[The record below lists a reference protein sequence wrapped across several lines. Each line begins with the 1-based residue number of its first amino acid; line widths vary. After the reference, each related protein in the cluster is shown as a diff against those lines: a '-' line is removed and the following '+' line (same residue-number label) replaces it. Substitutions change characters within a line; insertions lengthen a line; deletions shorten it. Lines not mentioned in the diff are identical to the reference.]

1 MGGGTGPW
9 EERLAHATVLVEV
22 GETFDAEVEAAAL
35 LEERPDDLTALDL
48 LGKIK
53 HIRGELSAAVGCW
66 AQVQTRSPQ
75 SGAVH
80 LRLTSMLALA
90 RDPERGAGEFLAV
103 GRDQLWR
110 KPAAHL
116 ELEEVFRLFAGRRP
130 DEARAVC
137 DRLAS
142 KYRGVDSELYRTA
155 VLAKAWIA
163 ELTGELDEARR
174 ILERLGTER
183 GYESDLDRALA
194 LARVYEKL
202 GTAEHLEAAVHIA
215 TFLDRHEERI
225 VNAGRLALLLR
236 AVGSPEADAAEKRFL
251 DVFLR
256 RMHRPGADVVLAV
269 AGRRYVPLDRLGT
282 IAFSDRDGAPG
293 ATDRERAIAL
303 AREGRPREAAALLG
317 RSEAPLDLRYRADLL
332 RMEGEPEQAAALY
345 LRSLDGDADE
355 LRVLTWLLADAAQ
368 ARVVERWF
376 SDAGRAERT
385 EAVLRRAVHDF
396 PRRPGY
402 WRALAALHRLRRD
415 PAEEA
420 RCSAKAEALDA
431 AAARRRNAVGRALAA
446 SVYHF
451 VGTAK
456 GLIHEIWAQR
466 RPAAPGRGG
475 HLEEIL
481 GNVTPEMA
489 QGVRNTFVSVRE
501 YALAKF
507 PQETADLFGYAYS
520 YKVTKEDEPSGG
532 LSAGLPTALA
542 FLSVFLDR
550 PLPQDVASSGVLIA
564 DAHDVQVVSA
574 VGEPEYKVRGACNRN
589 LRAILLPEGNREEL
603 LRTPQVPRGIVREIV
618 RFVRDLDQALSLVFG
633 EEIWL

>member
-1 MGGGTGPW
+1 MGSGNPW
-9 EERLAHATVLVEV
+9 EERLAHTTVLVEI
-22 GETFDAEVEAAAL
+22 GETYDAEVEIAAL

-53 HIRGELSAAVGCW
+53 HIRGELSAAVACW

-80 LRLTSMLALA
+80 LRLASMLALA

-116 ELEEVFRLFAGRRP
+116 ELEEVFRLFAARRP
-130 DEARAVC
+130 DDARAAC
-137 DRLAS
+137 DRLAAR
-142 KYRGVDSELYRTA
+142 YRGVDAELYKTA
-155 VLAKAWIA
+155 VLAKAWVA

-183 GYESDLDRALA
+183 GFESDPDRALA
-194 LARVYEKL
+194 LSRVYETL
-202 GTAEHLEAAVHIA
+202 GTTEHLEAAAHIA
-215 TFLDRHEERI
+215 AFLDSHEERI
-225 VNAGRLALLLR
+225 VNVGRLAHLYR
-236 AVGSPEADAAEKRFL
+236 ALGSPEAAAAEDRFL
-251 DVFLR
+251 EVFRR
-256 RMHRPGADVVLAV
+256 RMHRPGREAVLA
-269 AGRRYVPLDRLGT
+269 AAARRYVPLDRLAA
-282 IAFSDRDGAPG
+282 IAFPEADGAAG
-293 ATDRERAIAL
+293 GTDRERALAL
-303 AREGRPREAAALLG
+303 AMEGKSREAVTLLS
-317 RSEAPLDLRYRADLL
+317 RSSSPLDLRYRADVA
-332 RMEGEPEQAAALY
+332 RIEGDPEEAADLY
-345 LRSLDGDADE
+345 LESLDGDRDE
-355 LRVLTWLLADAAQ
+355 VRVITWLLAEAAQ
-368 ARVVERWF
+368 ARAVTAWF
-376 SDAGRAERT
+376 ADPVRAGDAAEI
-385 EAVLRRAVHDF
+385 LRRAVHDF
-396 PRRPGY
+396 PLRATY
-402 WRALAALHRLRRD
+402 WRALASLHRLRREN
-415 PAEEA
+415 AEEA
-420 RCSAKAEALDA
+420 RCAAKAEALES

-466 RPAAPGRGG
+466 RPAAAGHGG

-489 QGVRNTFVSVRE
+489 HGVRNTFVSVRE

-507 PQETADLFGYAYS
+507 PQETADLFAHAYS

-542 FLSVFLDR
+542 FLSVFLNR

-564 DAHDVQVVSA
+564 DAHDVQVVRP
-574 VGEPEYKVRGACNRN
+574 VGEPEYKVRGAYNRN
-589 LRAILLPEGNREEL
+589 LRALLLPEGNREEL
-603 LRTPQVPRGIVREIV
+603 LSTPQVPRPIVGEIV
-618 RFVRDLDQALSLVFG
+618 RFVGDLDRAATIVFG
-633 EEIWL
+633 EEIWM